1 MTSKTKCFVSFG
13 EMNPFVFAVLA
24 ASAFETKRTVVRW
37 AMELAG
43 LGDLRARR
51 PSKGRHSQASSG
63 GAMRSIASRRAVRS
77 DQRLRCGSGAFPSTS
92 SGQAFEAARRRF
104 RTRFGQLQG
113 TKKLRRSALKSL
125 KQLVRVNLCATPTE
139 GSQADDS
146 R

>member
-1 MTSKTKCFVSFG
+1 
-13 EMNPFVFAVLA
+13 MNPFVFAVYPRPRP
-24 ASAFETKRTVVRW
+24 KRNGRSSDGQWSWQVWGIFVHEGPLW
-37 AMELAG
+37 APLAG
-43 LGDLRARR
+43 LM
-51 PSKGRHSQASSG
+51 PQ

-113 TKKLRRSALKSL
+113 TKKLRGSALKSL
-125 KQLVRVNLCATPTE
+125 KQQVRVNLCATPTE

>member
-51 PSKGRHSQASSG
+51 PLWAPLAGLVPQ

-77 DQRLRCGSGAFPSTS
+77 DQRLRCSSGAFPSTS

-104 RTRFGQLQG
+104 RTRFGELQG
-113 TKKLRRSALKSL
+113 AKKVAQKR
-125 KQLVRVNLCATPTE
+125 T
-139 GSQADDS
+139 
-146 R
+146 